1 LRGRLQIASQGSPQL
16 SRIGSTAC
24 GLPIDFAHRRRLTKI
39 GVLETRCRTPGQMN
53 PQLFDIP
60 AMWLGIGL
68 LGQALF
74 SLRFI
79 VQWIASERQRR
90 SVIPAVFWQFSLAGG
105 ITLLVYAIHR
115 RDPVFILGQVTGI
128 VVYLRNLHFVRREGR
143 RPAEPPSEHRHSQ
156 SPAQ

>member
-1 LRGRLQIASQGSPQL
+1 
-16 SRIGSTAC
+16 
-24 GLPIDFAHRRRLTKI
+24 
-39 GVLETRCRTPGQMN
+39 MN
-53 PQLFDIP
+53 PHLFNIP
-60 AMWLGIGL
+60 AVWLAVGF

-115 RDPVFILGQVTGI
+115 EDPVFIVGQAAGL
-128 VVYLRNLHFVRREGR
+128 VVYLRNLHFVRREAR
-143 RPAEPPSEHRHSQ
+143 DSPPKD
-156 SPAQ
+156 SPSPVR